1 MSAVRLVP
9 EIKTTDRAGLACPG
23 SRETGRCC
31 RTSSSVA
38 RSWLR
43 RYSAMWTGG
52 ASEASWLPSVALV
65 RTRLPLSASA
75 KSTPVMPAPAAKHS
89 SWKEVPCFSRSALA
103 GHRETRIPR
112 LPSMLPIRKRSMIGF
127 RDSTTLSTLVCSK
140 IEQSFSLNSSNVEV
154 RYVLQPRLCSSN
166 SNRSAKSSGGIRG
179 ITPSRGGGNMGSAA
193 EGEPFSCI
201 FKRFRIV
208 PSISS
213 RLDTDDAPAL
223 RPLLKADWLR
233 LYHRLTW
240 SIESAWVSLLA
251 IFFISC

>member
-38 RSWLR
+38 RSWPR

-140 IEQSFSLNSSNVEV
+140 IEQSFSLNSSNVDA
-154 RYVLQPRLCSSN
+154 RYVLQPRFCSSN

-193 EGEPFSCI
+193 E
-201 FKRFRIV
+201 
-208 PSISS
+208 
-213 RLDTDDAPAL
+213 
-223 RPLLKADWLR
+223 
-233 LYHRLTW
+233 
-240 SIESAWVSLLA
+240 
-251 IFFISC
+251 